1 MYKIAIT
8 NIQTA
13 FKEIKHFCPDEW
25 EGDYRPY
32 AREALKRIIEDR
44 MGRYRDAYLEELHG
58 QDIVDRCNGYYQRH
72 LLTEFGDIELYIPR
86 TRTFSAINILNRF
99 ARRGINID
107 RMILLSFIL
116 GLSTRKVGEA
126 LLPVLGE
133 VVSPQTVSRIAK
145 QLDEAVISYH
155 KRPLSDRYKA
165 LIIDGVVMKRKTGA
179 GAQKRIILVA
189 LGIRDDNKK
198 EIIDFCQVQGESQA
212 ACEGFLNNLYN
223 RGLKGENL
231 KLIITDGGK
240 GLQAALP
247 LVYGQV
253 PVQRCW
259 AHKTRNILNYVKKA
273 DQKAVKADLHQISY
287 AKDIIKAQKAAKR
300 FKERWEGQYPEAVS
314 CLSKDII
321 ELLTFFRVDL
331 DLKPTELRTTNA
343 IERRFREVR
352 RRTRPMGVFSDRTS
366 IERIMFAVFAY
377 ENKKEKVA
385 ILFPLTHN
393 N

>member
-1 MYKIAIT
+1 MYKVAIT
-8 NIQTA
+8 NIQAA
-13 FKEIKHFCPDEW
+13 FREIKHFSPDDW
-25 EGDYRPY
+25 DGDYRIA
-32 AREALKRIIEDR
+32 AREAIKRILEDR
-44 MGRYRDAYLEELHG
+44 MKRYRDAYLDEIRL
-58 QDIVDRCNGYYQRH
+58 QDIDDRCNGYYPRH
-72 LLTEFGDIELYIPR
+72 LLTELGDIGLSVPR
-86 TRTFSAINILNRF
+86 TRTFSAINILNLF
-99 ARRGINID
+99 ARRTVNVE
-107 RMILLSFIL
+107 RMILLCFVL

-126 LLPVLGE
+126 LLPILGE
-133 VVSPQTVSRIAK
+133 VISPQTVSRIAK

-165 LIIDGVVMKRKTGA
+165 LIIDGVVMKQKTGA
-179 GAQKRIILVA
+179 GSQNRIILVA
-189 LGIRDDNKK
+189 LGIRDDNRK
-198 EIIDFCQVQGESQA
+198 EVIDFCQAQGESQA
-212 ACEGFLNNLYN
+212 AWEGFLNNLYN

-259 AHKTRNILNYVKKA
+259 AHKMRNILNYVKRA
-273 DQKAVKADLHQISY
+273 DQKAVKADLHKIIY

-300 FKERWEGQYPEAVS
+300 FVEKWKELYQEAVS
-314 CLSKDII
+314 CLSRDIV
-321 ELLTFFRVDL
+321 ELLTFFRVNL
-331 DLKPTELRTTNA
+331 DLKPSELRTTNT

-366 IERIMFAVFAY
+366 VERIMFAVFIY

-385 ILFPLTHN
+385 TLFPLTHN

>member
-1 MYKIAIT
+1 MYEVAIT
-8 NIQTA
+8 NIQRA
-13 FKEIKHFCPDEW
+13 FKEIKHFSPDDW
-25 EGDYRPY
+25 DGDYRIA
-32 AREALKRIIEDR
+32 AREAIKKILEDR
-44 MGRYRDAYLEELHG
+44 MKRYRDAYLDEICI
-58 QDIVDRCNGYYQRH
+58 QDIVDRCNGYYPRH
-72 LLTEFGDIELYIPR
+72 LLTEFGDIELFIPR

-99 ARRGINID
+99 ARRSANID

-126 LLPVLGE
+126 LLPILGE
-133 VVSPQTVSRIAK
+133 VISPQTVSRISK
-145 QLDEAVISYH
+145 QLDDAVISYH
-155 KRPLSDRYKA
+155 KRPLSDRYKV
-165 LIIDGVVMKRKTGA
+165 LIIDGVVMKQKTGA
-179 GAQKRIILVA
+179 GSQKRIVLVA
-189 LGIRDDNKK
+189 LGIRYDNKK
-198 EIIDFCQVQGESQA
+198 EVIDFCQVQGESQA
-212 ACEGFLNNLYN
+212 AWEGFLNSLYN

-259 AHKTRNILNYVKKA
+259 AHKTRNILNYVKRA
-273 DQKAVKADLHQISY
+273 DQKAVKVDLHKIIY

-300 FKERWEGQYPEAVS
+300 FVEKWKGQYTEAVS

-321 ELLTFFRVDL
+321 ELLTFFRVNL
-331 DLKPTELRTTNA
+331 DLKPSELRTTNA

-366 IERIMFAVFAY
+366 VERIMFAVFTY
-377 ENKKEKVA
+377 ENKKENVA
-385 ILFPLTHN
+385 TLFPLTHN

>member
-1 MYKIAIT
+1 MLKVAIT
-8 NIQTA
+8 SIHSA
-13 FKEIKHFCPDEW
+13 FKEIKHFYPDEW

-44 MGRYRDAYLEELHG
+44 MGRYRDAYLEELHR
-58 QDIVDRCNGYYQRH
+58 QDIVDRCNGYYPRH
-72 LLTEFGDIELYIPR
+72 LLTELGDIELSIPR
-86 TRTFSAINILNRF
+86 TRTFSAINILNLF
-99 ARRGINID
+99 ARRTVNVD
-107 RMILLSFIL
+107 RMILLSFVL

-133 VVSPQTVSRIAK
+133 VISPQTVSRIAK
-145 QLDEAVISYH
+145 QLDDAVISYH

-165 LIIDGVVMKRKTGA
+165 LILDGVVMKQKTGG

-189 LGIRDDNKK
+189 LGIRDDNRK
-198 EIIDFCQVQGESQA
+198 EVIDFCQVQGESQA
-212 ACEGFLNNLYN
+212 AWEGFLNNLYN

-247 LVYGQV
+247 LIYGQV
-253 PVQRCW
+253 PIQRCW
-259 AHKTRNILNYVKKA
+259 AHKTRNILNYVKRA
-273 DQKAVKADLHQISY
+273 DQKTVKIDLHKIIY
-287 AKDIIKAQKAAKR
+287 AKNIIKAQQAAKR
-300 FKERWEGQYPEAVS
+300 FIERWKRQYPEAVS

-321 ELLTFFRVDL
+321 ELLSFFRVSL
-331 DLKPTELRTTNA
+331 DLKPSELRTTNA
-343 IERRFREVR
+343 IERRFVEVR

-366 IERIMFAVFAY
+366 VDRIMFAVFTY

-385 ILFPLTHN
+385 TLFPLTHN